1 MAVSFYEEA
10 EDTLLKFAVIIAR
23 MGNRYVFCKHRK
35 RDTWEIP
42 GGRREPG
49 ESILDTAKRELQ
61 EETGALQFCIEPV
74 CVYSVSADKSL
85 DGQES
90 FGMLYYA
97 EIQSM
102 EEELHSEIERI
113 IVTDRLPERWT
124 YPEIQPE
131 LLKEAKR
138 RV

>member
-23 MGNRYVFCKHRK
+23 MGNQYVFCKHRK

-49 ESILDTAKRELQ
+49 ESILDTAKRELW
-61 EETGALQFCIEPV
+61 EETGALQFHIQPV

-97 EIQSM
+97 EIQSV
-102 EEELHSEIERI
+102 EEELHKEIERI
-113 IVTDRLPERWT
+113 IVTDR
-124 YPEIQPE
+124 
-131 LLKEAKR
+131 KS
-138 RV
+138 VV